1 MSPPT
6 GTIGCVSTST
16 GPTTRRH
23 RPPEPVDLALVLP
36 RFVRG
41 SGDPTSHR
49 VSDDWWFAW
58 TTPDG
63 PVTLHLTS
71 EGSDVLASA
80 WGDGADWMLERLP
93 DLVGGRD
100 DPSDFTPRH
109 DLVAR
114 GWPRMRTWR
123 VPANGLVAQML
134 VCSVLEQKV
143 TGREA
148 FSSQRQLVRRFG
160 SPAPGPGEQL
170 GLVCPPSPA
179 DWARIPSWAWLRAGV
194 DGARSRVVV
203 RAMRVAGRLDECADL
218 SLEQAH
224 SRMRSLPGIGVWTA
238 AEVAQRA
245 LGDPD
250 SPSFGDYHVA
260 KDVTLALDGVV
271 GDDSRMAELLEPYA
285 GHRYRAQV
293 VITATAGHRPRRGP
307 RRSLPTHL
315 PTRF

>member
-1 MSPPT
+1 MSPLT

-63 PVTLHLTS
+63 PVTLYLTS
-71 EGSDVLASA
+71 EGSDVVASA